1 MLLPFLEVIIIFLNI
16 SFLQK
21 SLKKQNKRGYI
32 KNMFIKMSNVSKV
45 FVNKHNRKK
54 TFAVKNINLEIKKG
68 ELVSILGPSGC
79 GKSTI
84 LYIIA
89 GLISV
94 TEGNIFFDN
103 IDVTKV
109 PPEKRGVGLVFQNY
123 SLYPHMTARQ
133 NITFPLQNL
142 KVSSEKI
149 QEELEK
155 ISALT
160 STSDYLDKMPFELS
174 GGQQQR
180 VAIARALIKYSG
192 ILLLDEA
199 LSNLDTHLR
208 IRMRDEIRKIQIKTN
223 VTAVLVTH
231 DQEEAMYMS
240 DKIYVM
246 NKGTIQQ
253 VGTPY
258 EIYNNPV
265 NLFVASFLGV
275 PLISVFHGILNRGN
289 LKIGENVI
297 LQDQR
302 FQSFD
307 NKEVYVAIRPEG
319 YELKKDGIF
328 EIEGI
333 ALENLGREL
342 VLLAKK
348 NESIHKTF
356 QIIIPTYQQT
366 QLKADQINKQKIR
379 FDIKKNKLFVFDKI
393 NENRIF

>member
-1 MLLPFLEVIIIFLNI
+1 
-16 SFLQK
+16 
-21 SLKKQNKRGYI
+21 
-32 KNMFIKMSNVSKV
+32 MFIKMSNVSKV

-142 KVSSEKI
+142 KISSEKI
-149 QEELEK
+149 QEELDK

-297 LQDQR
+297 LQNQR

-319 YELKKDGIF
+319 YELKRNGIF

-366 QLKADQINKQKIR
+366 QLKSNQINKQKIR